1 MAGPHTLAE
10 TERTAEARLAGLQV
24 DYEALAVVSN
34 LFRAA
39 NSVRNYLESEVLARV
54 DLTWTAFVVL
64 WISWIWG
71 SAETRMI
78 AEESGV
84 SKATLSGVLN
94 TLEKRKLVTRR
105 RSDEDGRLVLVVLTP
120 AGRRMIKQ
128 VFPKINEAEQ
138 AATAQLDSGQRV
150 LAAEFLRR
158 LVLATSPAG
167 HGARSD

>member
-10 TERTAEARLAGLQV
+10 TERVAEERISGLEIDVQ
-24 DYEALAVVSN
+24 AMAVVSN

-39 NSVRNYLESEVLARV
+39 NAVRNYMEGTVLARV

-64 WISWIWG
+64 WIAWIWG
-71 SAETRMI
+71 SAETRII

-94 TLEKRKLVTRR
+94 TLEKRGLVVRER
-105 RSDEDGRLVLVVLTP
+105 AENDGRLVLVTLTP

-128 VFPKINEAEQ
+128 LFPKINEAEAFVTSQLSSREHDQ
-138 AATAQLDSGQRV
+138 AADFMRRMFRTTTGLDN
-150 LAAEFLRR
+150 
-158 LVLATSPAG
+158 
-167 HGARSD
+167 

>member
-1 MAGPHTLAE
+1 MSGPHTLAE
-10 TERTAEARLAGLQV
+10 TERTAEARIAGLHV
-24 DYEALAVVSN
+24 DNEAMSVISN

-39 NSVRNYLESEVLARV
+39 NSVRNFMESEVLAKV

-94 TLEKRKLVTRR
+94 TLEKRNLVTRK
-105 RSDEDGRLVLVVLTP
+105 RSAEDGRLVLVTLTP
-120 AGRRMIKQ
+120 AGKRMITQ
-128 VFPKINEAEQ
+128 VFPQINEAETAAVALLGVRERTQ
-138 AATAQLDSGQRV
+138 AA
-150 LAAEFLRR
+150 ECLRK
-158 LVLATSPAG
+158 LVLATSPAPE
-167 HGARSD
+167 ALD